1 MTIAACYVSAEGV
14 VLGADST
21 STINVGGLTH
31 HFNYAQKVF
40 EVGRQS
46 SLGILVWG
54 LGSIGAISHRSL
66 IARLGDD
73 LERVAPASMDE
84 VALRWSSLFWA
95 EYQQEMAE
103 FIKQAASLREK
114 PLRSEQE
121 QTELDN
127 LELGLGGGF
136 CVGGVLGRERAAQ
149 AVEVLYSLTDPEP
162 RLNPVPQGSP
172 RFWGWPSLINRL
184 IYGIDERVYEAIL
197 RSEKWTGTPEDLIG
211 LVWPETLVQARDM
224 PIREAVDWVH
234 ASIYTTIKAMKFSHL
249 APVCG
254 GPIEI
259 AVITADRPFRWV
271 RHKQFDEA
279 IGV

>member
-1 MTIAACYVSAEGV
+1 M
-14 VLGADST
+14 AD
-21 STINVGGLTH
+21 
-31 HFNYAQKVF
+31 
-40 EVGRQS
+40 
-46 SLGILVWG
+46 LVD
-54 LGSIGAISHRSL
+54 R
-66 IARLGDD
+66 AR
-73 LERVAPASMDE
+73 
-84 VALRWSSLFWA
+84 ALR
-95 EYQQEMAE
+95 E
-103 FIKQAASLREK
+103 R
-114 PLRSEQE
+114 PLRSDEEQI
-121 QTELDN
+121 ELDN

-136 CVGGVLGRERAAQ
+136 CVGGVVGSSRMPQ
-149 AVEVLYSLTDPEP
+149 AFEVLYSLMDPEP
-162 RLNPVPQGSP
+162 RVKAIPTGVP

-184 IYGIDERVYEAIL
+184 IYGIDERVFEAIL
-197 RSEKWTGTPEDLIG
+197 GSGKWSGTPDDLIN

-271 RHKQFDEA
+271 RHKRFDEA